1 MENKKQRGPK
11 SKLGAVLQSLLITAV
26 VGFIYFYVSLPAL
39 NLQDSNFYVFVFV
52 LCLVFVIS
60 ALFTTGFHMDPGG
73 GLKEYF
79 RFIKSQCLPVGILM
93 AALILVGVVGS
104 VISMPLFRASAY
116 RQLLQVEEGDFSTDV
131 KEISFNEIPLL
142 DEDSARYLSTTQMGT
157 IPDMASQF
165 EVAYDSTQINYQGSP
180 VRVAP
185 LEYADLIR
193 WFTNRSN
200 GLPAYIVVDM
210 VSQEVKVVRLPDGQG
225 IKYSPSEPL
234 NRNVMRHLRFQYP
247 TFLFATPSFEID
259 ESGNPW
265 WVCPRVVKTI
275 GLFGGTDIRGAVLM
289 DAVTGECSYHEEV
302 PQWVDR
308 VYLASLIM
316 EQYDYYGTLV
326 HGFINSV
333 FGQRDVKIT
342 TEGYNYI
349 ALNDDVYMYTG
360 VTSATSDQSNLGFL
374 LCNQRTKETKFYTIP
389 GATEQSARA
398 SAEGM
403 VQDQGYRSTFPLLL
417 NISDQPTYFIALK
430 DDRQLVKKY
439 AMVNVGQFN
448 LVGIGDTVAACE
460 QDYLRLLGEKGIA
473 APEERIE
480 TQVSGTVAEIRS
492 AVLDGTTYYFIR
504 LEGEEVFYS
513 LSAVQNPVAVL
524 LNAGDIVTIDHAPQ
538 AEGESSSIL
547 DGYTLTVEG
556 KAAPEPSSVPE
567 AGSGTE
573 DWTEVPILS

>member
-302 PQWVDR
+302 RSGWTEFTSPLSSW
-308 VYLASLIM
+308 SS
-316 EQYDYYGTLV
+316 TT
-326 HGFINSV
+326 
-333 FGQRDVKIT
+333 IT
-342 TEGYNYI
+342 
-349 ALNDDVYMYTG
+349 ARWSTG
-360 VTSATSDQSNLGFL
+360 SSTPCSA
-374 LCNQRTKETKFYTIP
+374 
-389 GATEQSARA
+389 
-398 SAEGM
+398 
-403 VQDQGYRSTFPLLL
+403 
-417 NISDQPTYFIALK
+417 
-430 DDRQLVKKY
+430 
-439 AMVNVGQFN
+439 
-448 LVGIGDTVAACE
+448 
-460 QDYLRLLGEKGIA
+460 
-473 APEERIE
+473 
-480 TQVSGTVAEIRS
+480 SGT
-492 AVLDGTTYYFIR
+492 
-504 LEGEEVFYS
+504 
-513 LSAVQNPVAVL
+513 
-524 LNAGDIVTIDHAPQ
+524 
-538 AEGESSSIL
+538 
-547 DGYTLTVEG
+547 
-556 KAAPEPSSVPE
+556 
-567 AGSGTE
+567 
-573 DWTEVPILS
+573 

>member
-1 MENKKQRGPK
+1 
-11 SKLGAVLQSLLITAV
+11 
-26 VGFIYFYVSLPAL
+26 
-39 NLQDSNFYVFVFV
+39 
-52 LCLVFVIS
+52 
-60 ALFTTGFHMDPGG
+60 
-73 GLKEYF
+73 
-79 RFIKSQCLPVGILM
+79 
-93 AALILVGVVGS
+93 
-104 VISMPLFRASAY
+104 
-116 RQLLQVEEGDFSTDV
+116 
-131 KEISFNEIPLL
+131 
-142 DEDSARYLSTTQMGT
+142 
-157 IPDMASQF
+157 
-165 EVAYDSTQINYQGSP
+165 
-180 VRVAP
+180 
-185 LEYADLIR
+185 
-193 WFTNRSN
+193 
-200 GLPAYIVVDM
+200 
-210 VSQEVKVVRLPDGQG
+210 
-225 IKYSPSEPL
+225 
-234 NRNVMRHLRFQYP
+234 
-247 TFLFATPSFEID
+247 
-259 ESGNPW
+259 
-265 WVCPRVVKTI
+265 
-275 GLFGGTDIRGAVLM
+275 
-289 DAVTGECSYHEEV
+289 
-302 PQWVDR
+302 
-308 VYLASLIM
+308 
-316 EQYDYYGTLV
+316 
-326 HGFINSV
+326 
-333 FGQRDVKIT
+333 
-342 TEGYNYI
+342 
-349 ALNDDVYMYTG
+349 MYTG

-524 LNAGDIVTIDHAPQ
+524 LNAGDLVTIDHAPQ

-573 DWTEVPILS
+573 DWAEVPILS

>member
-1 MENKKQRGPK
+1 
-11 SKLGAVLQSLLITAV
+11 
-26 VGFIYFYVSLPAL
+26 
-39 NLQDSNFYVFVFV
+39 
-52 LCLVFVIS
+52 
-60 ALFTTGFHMDPGG
+60 
-73 GLKEYF
+73 
-79 RFIKSQCLPVGILM
+79 
-93 AALILVGVVGS
+93 
-104 VISMPLFRASAY
+104 
-116 RQLLQVEEGDFSTDV
+116 
-131 KEISFNEIPLL
+131 
-142 DEDSARYLSTTQMGT
+142 
-157 IPDMASQF
+157 
-165 EVAYDSTQINYQGSP
+165 
-180 VRVAP
+180 
-185 LEYADLIR
+185 
-193 WFTNRSN
+193 
-200 GLPAYIVVDM
+200 
-210 VSQEVKVVRLPDGQG
+210 
-225 IKYSPSEPL
+225 
-234 NRNVMRHLRFQYP
+234 
-247 TFLFATPSFEID
+247 
-259 ESGNPW
+259 
-265 WVCPRVVKTI
+265 
-275 GLFGGTDIRGAVLM
+275 M

-403 VQDQGYRSTFPLLL
+403 VQDHGYRPTCPLLL
-417 NISDQPTYFIALK
+417 NIPDQPTYFIALK

-492 AVLDGTTYYFIR
+492 AVLDGTTYTFIR

-524 LNAGDIVTIDHAPQ
+524 LNAGDLVTIDHAPQ

-573 DWTEVPILS
+573 DWAEVPILLAFLFCQANTPRTAIPAVLGVSFPFGWHAAAYLFLSFRCTRNTRAIFRKRLPGLFGPFSAAATTEKSSAGPPATGAAARPDWAEPSYRCRCPPPATRVPRLPRCPPRQREGIPFDSTQPTGRCL

>member
-193 WFTNRSN
+193 RC
-200 GLPAYIVVDM
+200 V
-210 VSQEVKVVRLPDGQG
+210 
-225 IKYSPSEPL
+225 
-234 NRNVMRHLRFQYP
+234 
-247 TFLFATPSFEID
+247 
-259 ESGNPW
+259 
-265 WVCPRVVKTI
+265 
-275 GLFGGTDIRGAVLM
+275 
-289 DAVTGECSYHEEV
+289 
-302 PQWVDR
+302 
-308 VYLASLIM
+308 
-316 EQYDYYGTLV
+316 
-326 HGFINSV
+326 
-333 FGQRDVKIT
+333 
-342 TEGYNYI
+342 
-349 ALNDDVYMYTG
+349 
-360 VTSATSDQSNLGFL
+360 
-374 LCNQRTKETKFYTIP
+374 
-389 GATEQSARA
+389 
-398 SAEGM
+398 
-403 VQDQGYRSTFPLLL
+403 
-417 NISDQPTYFIALK
+417 
-430 DDRQLVKKY
+430 
-439 AMVNVGQFN
+439 
-448 LVGIGDTVAACE
+448 
-460 QDYLRLLGEKGIA
+460 
-473 APEERIE
+473 
-480 TQVSGTVAEIRS
+480 
-492 AVLDGTTYYFIR
+492 
-504 LEGEEVFYS
+504 
-513 LSAVQNPVAVL
+513 
-524 LNAGDIVTIDHAPQ
+524 
-538 AEGESSSIL
+538 
-547 DGYTLTVEG
+547 
-556 KAAPEPSSVPE
+556 
-567 AGSGTE
+567 
-573 DWTEVPILS
+573 